1 MSKTDL
7 AVVLCRLVGLY
18 FIVNAINGLGQS
30 VSMFCTPLLFGS
42 MNQFT
47 TRIVLNMAIPQLFGL
62 LVGLVVWRN
71 ATQIG
76 QKMAV

>member
-7 AVVLCRLVGLY
+7 AVVLCRFVGLY
-18 FIVNAINGLGQS
+18 FIVNAISGLGQS
-30 VSMFCTPLLFGS
+30 VIMFCTPLLFGA

-47 TRIVLNMAIPQLFGL
+47 IQLVLNMALPQLFGL
-62 LVGLVVWRN
+62 LVGLVVWRK